1 MELLPGPFLFPV
13 PDLMIVQALLSC
25 RVTALQ
31 DKLVS
36 WFYISVPSLHLT
48 LLTVGFQTYSAD
60 PRFSLDFQHPN
71 NYRLR
76 ISKVK
81 LEVRKKV
88 RGGNL
93 VPFRIRDLK
102 NVKNHFKARKGFVCL
117 SGCCRRNASKL
128 FLVNSRPIS

>member
-1 MELLPGPFLFPV
+1 MKCPK
-13 PDLMIVQALLSC
+13 ALLSC

-36 WFYISVPSLHLT
+36 WFYISVPQLDLT

-76 ISKVK
+76 ISRVK
-81 LEVRKKV
+81 FEVRTGILFQLFKQKL
-88 RGGNL
+88 NL
-93 VPFRIRDLK
+93 
-102 NVKNHFKARKGFVCL
+102 
-117 SGCCRRNASKL
+117 S
-128 FLVNSRPIS
+128 